1 MLRVHTFKEIQFMA
15 KKTVIKPTQS
25 ELAILRIL
33 WDSGSC
39 TVRQVHEVL
48 GGDERAGYTTT
59 LKLMQIMADKGLVV
73 RDESRRSHVYRAAVD
88 ERQTLGQVVSE
99 LVNRAFGGSAQKLI
113 LQALSDGAISK
124 EEIREIRKLLLQRG
138 GANRDDD

>member
-1 MLRVHTFKEIQFMA
+1 MS

-33 WDSGSC
+33 WDGGPC
-39 TVRQVHEVL
+39 TVRQVHEAL

-59 LKLMQIMADKGLVV
+59 LKLMQIMVDKRLVV

-138 GANRDDD
+138 GANRDND

>member
-1 MLRVHTFKEIQFMA
+1 MA